1 MGTVEQLIHEWG
13 YLAVAVGAFAE
24 GEVVLLAAGFA
35 AHQGLLGFR
44 EVVAVAIVAAC
55 AGDQTFYWVG
65 RVWGPA
71 ILERAPRLAA
81 QFARVAALLHRYAG
95 GAVVLMR
102 FLYGLRIA
110 GPILIG
116 ASKLPSSR
124 FFVFNVLG
132 ALLWAPLI
140 ASLGWTFGEALQ
152 RVEGRLQHIEL
163 ALVGLLAIVAA
174 GGWAAGRIAAIRRRR
189 RRGPPGKP

>member
-1 MGTVEQLIHEWG
+1 MGTVEQLIHDWG

-44 EVVAVAIVAAC
+44 EVIGVAIVAAC
-55 AGDQTFYWVG
+55 AGDQTFYWIG
-65 RVWGPA
+65 RAWGPA

-81 QFARVAALLHRYAG
+81 QFTRVAVLLHRYAG
-95 GAVVLMR
+95 GAIVLMR

-132 ALLWAPLI
+132 AVVWAPLI
-140 ASLGWTFGEALQ
+140 ASLGWTFGEAVQ
-152 RVEGRLQHIEL
+152 RVEGRLQHVEL
-163 ALVGLLAIVAA
+163 ALVGLLGTVAA
-174 GGWAAGRIAAIRRRR
+174 GWWAARRIAAIRRRR
-189 RRGPPGKP
+189 RGSRDGS